1 MLLYNTDL
9 LFFTQYRDS
18 ETEFS
23 MSGEFKMKILLDF
36 YCENDS
42 NLILKTSKGIS
53 KSWMLETTALI
64 TINSL
69 C

>member
-53 KSWMLETTALI
+53 KS
-64 TINSL
+64 
-69 C
+69 